1 MILLLPYPPTIN
13 HYYGVR
19 GKARFIKPAGLEF
32 RRVVAER
39 VAQKSNSMILGK
51 VAIQIQIVPPDKR
64 KRDIDNVLKALL
76 DSLTKAGVWK
86 DDSQIVD
93 LRIVK
98 YDPLDGGGT
107 VVNIIDMEQDESAI
121 TMPR

>member
-32 RRVVAER
+32 RRLVAEK
-39 VAQKSNSMILGK
+39 VAQKYHSMILGK
-51 VAIQIQIVPPDKR
+51 VTIQIQVCPPDKR

-98 YDPLDGGGT
+98 YDPLEGGGT

-121 TMPR
+121 T

>member
-19 GKARFIKPAGLEF
+19 GKTRFIKPDGLEF
-32 RRVVAER
+32 RRLVAEK

-51 VAIQIQIVPPDKR
+51 VTIQIQICPPDKR

-98 YDPLDGGGT
+98 YDPLGGGGT
-107 VVNIIDMEQDESAI
+107 VVNIIDMEQDESVI
-121 TMPR
+121 TKIK

>member
-32 RRVVAER
+32 RRLVAEK
-39 VAQKSNSMILGK
+39 VAQKSHSMILGN
-51 VAIQIQIVPPDKR
+51 VTIQIQICPPDKR

-98 YDPLDGGGT
+98 YDPLEGGGT
-107 VVNIIDMEQDESAI
+107 VVNIIDMEQDESVI
-121 TMPR
+121 T